1 MENFC
6 FQNSV
11 SLFVSIM
18 VLVLLPRL
26 TLSATSTYTRPEK
39 FYVNCGS
46 DSNVFYGGQT
56 FVGDKNF
63 SGNSVSFTNRTEVID
78 NQSSVVPEIYRTVR
92 IFRRPSSYEFK
103 LDSLGLHFVR
113 LHFSVVFSRADL
125 LTARFTVSAISG
137 SNHHLKSFPL
147 QNFTETPRVEEF
159 LLMMDS
165 LEFEIRLVP
174 DHSSLAFVNAI
185 EVFPAPNDLEIQPD
199 FDKNLHMIYRLN
211 VGGEKIT
218 PDNDTLGRTW
228 SPDDEDFLY
237 RKDSARNINST
248 QTPNYNT
255 AGSLS
260 ATEFTAPAFVYKTA
274 KAMNRSSNERVGMLT
289 NVTWSFKVKSNYRHF
304 IRIHFS
310 DILSNFSNSDSDF
323 YLYVNGYWR
332 VDVKPSEQPKL
343 ATPFFI
349 DVVNVS
355 DGSGLL
361 NISIGTK
368 EADKDAGFLNGLEMM
383 EFLIKSGSDSSNRSS
398 SRVHIIAGCVSAAAS
413 ALVLSLL
420 FMVFLKRR
428 RSKKTK
434 PDVEGTVWSPLPLH
448 RGGSS
453 DNRPISQYH
462 NSPLRNLHLGLT
474 IPFTDILSATNNFD
488 EELLIG
494 KGGFGDVY
502 KAILPDGTKAAIK
515 RGKTGSGQGILEF
528 QTEIQVLSRIRHK
541 HLVSLTGYC
550 EENSEMIL
558 VYEFMEKGTLKEH
571 LYGSNLPPLSWKQRL
586 EICIGA
592 ARGLHYL
599 HSCAEGVIIHR
610 DVKSTNILLDENT
623 IAKVAD
629 FGLSKLTI
637 RNQDPTN
644 ISLNIKGTFG
654 YLDPEYLQTHI
665 LTEKSDVYA
674 FGVVLLEVLLAR
686 PALDCTLRYE
696 EANLAEWALF
706 CKSEGKID
714 EILDPSLIGQIET
727 NSLKKFMEIAEK
739 CLKECG
745 DERPSMGDVIW
756 DLEYVLQLQMMTI
769 RREAHEED
777 STAIVSSGGSL
788 VAPRLMVSDSFST
801 NSFVQ
806 KDDESKNRFGF
817 TDSSETRVFSQ
828 LKISDA
834 R

>member
-1 MENFC
+1 
-6 FQNSV
+6 
-11 SLFVSIM
+11 M

>member
-6 FQNSV
+6 FQDSV
-11 SLFVSIM
+11 SLFVTIM

-26 TLSATSTYTRPEK
+26 GLSDTSTYTRPEN

-46 DSNVFYGGQT
+46 DSNVFYGGRT
-56 FVGDKNF
+56 FVGDTN
-63 SGNSVSFTNRTEVID
+63 SSTNSVSFTNKGTEVIND
-78 NQSSVVPEIYRTVR
+78 QSSVAPEIYRTVR
-92 IFRRPSSYEFK
+92 IFRHPSSYKFK

-125 LTARFTVSAISG
+125 LTARFTVSATSG
-137 SNHHLKSFPL
+137 SNHHLKSFSP
-147 QNFTETPRVEEF
+147 QNLTNIPRVEEF
-159 LLMMDS
+159 LLTMNS
-165 LEFEIRLVP
+165 LEFEIRFVP
-174 DHSSLAFVNAI
+174 DHSSLALINAI
-185 EVFPAPNDLEIQPD
+185 EVFSAPDDLEIPSGS
-199 FDKNLHMIYRLN
+199 DKNLHTIYRLN

-228 SPDDEDFLY
+228 LPDDDDFLY
-237 RKDSARNINST
+237 RKDSTRNISST
-248 QTPNYNT
+248 QTPNYV
-255 AGSLS
+255 GGLSS
-260 ATEFTAPAFVYKTA
+260 ATDFTAPDFVYKTA
-274 KAMNRSSNERVGMLT
+274 KTMNRSSNEQVGMLM
-289 NVTWSFKVKSNYRHF
+289 NVTWSFKVKSNHRHF

-310 DILSNFSNSDSDF
+310 DILSNLSNSDSDF
-323 YLYVNGYWR
+323 YLFVNGYWR
-332 VDVKPSEQPKL
+332 VDVKPSEQPRL
-343 ATPFFI
+343 ASPFFI

-368 EADKDAGFLNGLEMM
+368 EANKDAGFLNGLEMM
-383 EFLIKSGSDSSNRSS
+383 EVLSKSGSDYSNRSS
-398 SRVHIIAGCVSAAAS
+398 SRVHIITGCAVAAAAAS

-434 PDVEGTVWSPLPLH
+434 PEVEGTVWSPLPLH

-488 EELLIG
+488 EQLLIG
-494 KGGFGDVY
+494 KGGFGYVY
-502 KAILPDGTKAAIK
+502 KAILPDGTKTAIK

-528 QTEIQVLSRIRHK
+528 QTEIQVLSRIRHR

-571 LYGSNLPPLSWKQRL
+571 LYGSNLPSLTWKQRL

-592 ARGLHYL
+592 ARGLDYL
-599 HSCAEGVIIHR
+599 HSSGSEGAIIHR
-610 DVKSTNILLDENT
+610 DVKSTNILLDENN

-629 FGLSKLTI
+629 FGLSKI
-637 RNQDPTN
+637 HNQDESN
-644 ISLNIKGTFG
+644 ISINIKGTFG
-654 YLDPEYLQTHI
+654 YLDPEYLQTHK

-674 FGVVLLEVLLAR
+674 FGVVLLEVLFAR
-686 PALDCTLRYE
+686 PAIDPYLPHE
-696 EANLAEWALF
+696 EVNLSEWVMF
-706 CKSEGKID
+706 CKSKGTID

-739 CLKECG
+739 CLKEYG
-745 DERPSMGDVIW
+745 DERPSMRDVIW
-756 DLEYVLQLQMMTI
+756 DLEYVLQLQMMTN

-777 STAIVSSGGSL
+777 STAINSGGSL

-801 NSFVQ
+801 NSIFQ
-806 KDDESKNRFGF
+806 NGDESKNRFGF

>member
-6 FQNSV
+6 FQDSV
-11 SLFVSIM
+11 SLFVTIM

-56 FVGDKNF
+56 FVGDKNS
-63 SGNSVSFTNRTEVID
+63 SGNSVSFTNKGTEVID
-78 NQSSVVPEIYRTVR
+78 DQSSVAPEIYRTVR

-125 LTARFTVSAISG
+125 LTARFTVSATSG

-165 LEFEIRLVP
+165 LEFEVRFAP

-185 EVFPAPNDLEIQPD
+185 EVFSARNDLEILPD
-199 FDKNLHMIYRLN
+199 FDKNLHTIYRLN
-211 VGGEKIT
+211 IGGEKIT

-228 SPDDEDFLY
+228 SPDDDDFLF
-237 RKDSARNINST
+237 RKDSARIINSP
-248 QTPNYNT
+248 QKPNYEG
-255 AGSLS
+255 GSLS
-260 ATEFTAPAFVYKTA
+260 ATEFTAPDFVYKTA

-289 NVTWSFKVKSNYRHF
+289 NVTWSFKVKINYRHF

-310 DILSNFSNSDSDF
+310 DILSNFSDSDSDF

-332 VDVKPSEQPKL
+332 VDVKPSERPTL

-368 EADKDAGFLNGLEMM
+368 DKDKDAGFLNGLEMM
-383 EFLIKSGSDSSNRSS
+383 EVLSKHGSDSSNRSS
-398 SRVHIIAGCVSAAAS
+398 SRVHIIASCVSAAAS

-686 PALDCTLRYE
+686 PALDCSLRYE

-706 CKSEGKID
+706 CKSEGKIE

-739 CLKECG
+739 CLKENG
-745 DERPSMGDVIW
+745 DERPSMADVIW

-788 VAPRLMVSDSFST
+788 VAPRLMVSDSFSM
-801 NSFVQ
+801 NSFVK
-806 KDDESKNRFGF
+806 KDDESKNRFGI

>member
-6 FQNSV
+6 FQDSV
-11 SLFVSIM
+11 SLFVTIM
-18 VLVLLPRL
+18 VLALLPRL

-185 EVFPAPNDLEIQPD
+185 EVFSAPNDLEIQPD
-199 FDKNLHMIYRLN
+199 FDKNLHTIYRLN

-260 ATEFTAPAFVYKTA
+260 ATKFTAPAFVYKTA

-310 DILSNFSNSDSDF
+310 DILSNFSDSDSDF

-332 VDVKPSEQPKL
+332 VDVKPSEQPRL

-368 EADKDAGFLNGLEMM
+368 VADKDAGFLNGLEMM

-686 PALDCTLRYE
+686 PAVDCSLRYE

-801 NSFVQ
+801 NSFVK

>member
-248 QTPNYNT
+248 QTPNY
-255 AGSLS
+255 S